1 MNSLIEKTSLL
12 TSEEYK
18 NTLDNLS
25 NDSYRLVFALL
36 CFLVL
41 FAIARVLYDK
51 HKEPLS
57 GLFMFTTGLVSG
69 LSFLFFISL
78 LFYSFIFSVS
88 HRPGKTMI
96 NKDIPIT
103 EIKEHIK
110 IEDNRLTIDALPENY
125 QYKDNK
131 LDKTKPH
138 DFKIDDFYKELNVKL
153 IDSNNNTYEITHE
166 QLEELKQ

>member
-12 TSEEYK
+12 TNEEYK
-18 NTLDNLS
+18 STLDKLS
-25 NDSYRLVFALL
+25 NVSYRLVFALL

-41 FAIARVLYDK
+41 FAIGHVLYDK
-51 HKEPLS
+51 YKEPLS

-78 LFYSFIFSVS
+78 LFYSFIFSAS
-88 HRPGKTMI
+88 NRPGKTI
-96 NKDIPIT
+96 VNKDIPIT
-103 EIKEHIK
+103 EIKNYIK
-110 IEDNRLTIDALPENY
+110 IDNNRLTIEKLPENY

-131 LDKTKPH
+131 IDKTKPH
-138 DFKIDDFYKELNVKL
+138 DFKIDDFYKESNVKL

-166 QLEELKQ
+166 QLEELNQ